1 MDPWRIC
8 VLLVGSSAVIGQLG
22 TVKHVR
28 AAVIG
33 SFFKIPCSTC
43 VIQTDWMM
51 KSVIDRFKF

>member
-1 MDPWRIC
+1 M
-8 VLLVGSSAVIGQLG
+8 LLVDPSAVIGQLG

-33 SFFKIPCSTC
+33 SFFKMPCTTC